1 MIFHEVTQGTEA
13 WLRLR
18 AGIPTASAFEN
29 IITPGGEPTKAERR
43 ERYMHTLL
51 AERIMGK
58 PVVDHIS
65 TWMDRGQSSEAEAVA
80 YYEFQRNVTTK
91 KIGFVTNDAKTI
103 GASPDR
109 GVGVDGL
116 LEIKVPKEHTHVFY
130 LLKQKADKSYYPQ
143 VQGQLW
149 VTERKWIDTMS
160 YHPSM
165 PEALVRTERDDAY
178 IDKLAKAVTEFS
190 EELEKKAAELAK
202 RGWIAKPLFWPDA
215 SQVTNFEVIDL
226 GADEPVF

>member
-1 MIFHEVTQGTEA
+1 MIFHEVTQGSGD

-18 AGIPTASAFEN
+18 SGIPTASAFEN
-29 IITPGGEPTKAERR
+29 ILTPSGDPVKAERR
-43 ERYMHTLL
+43 ERYMHTLI

-58 PVVDHIS
+58 PVVDHVS
-65 TWMDRGQSSEAEAVA
+65 TWMDRGTSAEAEAVA

-109 GVGVDGL
+109 DVDAHGL

-130 LLKQKADKSYYPQ
+130 LLKKKADRSYYPQ
-143 VQGQLW
+143 VMGQLW
-149 VTERKWIDTMS
+149 ILERDWVDTMS

-178 IDKLAKAVTEFS
+178 IVKLAKAVTDFS
-190 EELEKKAAELAK
+190 RELEEKVEELRA
-202 RGWIAKPLFWPDA
+202 RGWIAKPLLWPEPSADKY
-215 SQVTNFEVIDL
+215 EVIDL
-226 GADEPVF
+226 GDAEPNF

>member
-13 WLRLR
+13 WLKLR

-29 IITPGGEPTKAERR
+29 IITPGGEKTKGERR
-43 ERYMHTLL
+43 VRYMHTLL

-58 PVVDHIS
+58 PVLDHVS
-65 TWMDRGQSSEAEAVA
+65 TWMDRGLATEAEAVS
-80 YYEFQRNVTTK
+80 YYEFQRNATTK

-109 GVGVDGL
+109 GVDADGL

-130 LLKQKADKSYYPQ
+130 LLKKKPDKTYYPQ

-149 VTERKWIDTMS
+149 ITERKWIDTLS

-165 PEALVRTERDDAY
+165 PEALVRTERDDEY
-178 IDKLAKAVTEFS
+178 IAKLAKAVTEFS
-190 EELEKKAAELAK
+190 AELEKKAAELAA
-202 RGWIAKPLFWPDA
+202 RGWITKPLFWPDA
-215 SQVTNFEVIDL
+215 TQVKDFEVIDL